1 MDHEYSVYDAK
12 ARFSELVRRAR
23 NNERVIVTSH
33 GRPVVEMVPYQPR
46 SASVEELVAEAEA
59 SGVLEPAREA
69 AGDLSPVSPRPGAL
83 SRFLED
89 RE

>member
-1 MDHEYSVYDAK
+1 MENEYSIYDAK

-23 NNERVIVTSH
+23 NNQRVIVTSH
-33 GRPVVEMVPYQPR
+33 GRPVVEIVPYQPR
-46 SASVEELVAEAEA
+46 AATIADLVSEAEA
-59 SGVLEPAREA
+59 TGVLERAAADAGAIRPVARC
-69 AGDLSPVSPRPGAL
+69 RGAL